1 MEPEA
6 KYTIVGAAALILV
19 ALLAAAVVWLRSSG
33 EGANAS
39 RYKIYFERH
48 SLEGLEPR
56 SYVTMQG
63 MKVGSVTGFRFSS
76 SRKGAVEVFISL
88 DPATPVRASTSAT
101 TERHLVTG
109 LATVRLANATED
121 SPLLVETPEG
131 EPFPVIKEGGSPMQE
146 MSETITQLAQ
156 RADDTMRRLNATLT
170 PENIV
175 AFTEILDN
183 LRKVSRHADA
193 MLAKADATFAS
204 VGGAAEEVRALA
216 VAIKGDAGSLTKKYE
231 TLGADATAS
240 MGEIREAV
248 RKMGADVDRL
258 SKRADALLASGD
270 EDLRDT
276 ARAVRSAADAL
287 GAAAGRLRDPRQAIY
302 GPPEGG
308 LGPGEKTR

>member
-19 ALLAAAVVWLRSSG
+19 ALLAAGVMWLRSSG

-63 MKVGSVTGFRFSS
+63 MRVGSVTGFRFSS
-76 SRKGAVEVFISL
+76 TRKGAVEVFISL
-88 DPATPVRASTSAT
+88 DPGTPVRESTTAT

-121 SPLLVETPEG
+121 SPRLAEAQEG
-131 EPFPVIKEGGSPMQE
+131 ESFPVIKEGGSPMQD
-146 MSETITQLAQ
+146 MSETITQLAH

-170 PENIV
+170 PENIA
-175 AFTEILDN
+175 AFTEILDI
-183 LRKVSRHADA
+183 LRQVSRRADA
-193 MLAKADATFAS
+193 MLTKADATFVS
-204 VGGAAEEVRALA
+204 VGGAADELRTLA
-216 VAIKGDAGSLTKKYE
+216 GAIKADASTLTHRYAA
-231 TLGADATAS
+231 LGADASAS
-240 MGEIREAV
+240 VTEIRGAV
-248 RKMGADVDRL
+248 SKMSADVDRL
-258 SKRADALLASGD
+258 SQRADVLLAGGG

-287 GAAAGRLRDPRQAIY
+287 GAAAGRLRDPRQVIY
-302 GPPEGG
+302 GPPEGA
-308 LGPGEKTR
+308 LGPGEQSR

>member
-6 KYTIVGAAALILV
+6 KYTLVGTAALILV
-19 ALLAAAVVWLRSSG
+19 ALLAAALMWLKSSG
-33 EGANAS
+33 EGANAH
-39 RYKIYFERH
+39 RFKIYFEKH

-63 MKVGSVTGFRFSS
+63 MKVGAVTGFRFSS
-76 SRKGAVEVFISL
+76 GRKGAVEVFVSL
-88 DPATPVRASTSAT
+88 DPGTPVRRSTTAT

-121 SPLLVETPEG
+121 SPLLEEAPEG
-131 EPFPVIKEGGSPMQE
+131 EPYPVINEGGSPMQQ
-146 MSETITQLAQ
+146 MSDTVTQLAQ

-170 PENIV
+170 PENIA
-175 AFTEILDN
+175 AFGEILDN
-183 LRKVSRHADA
+183 LRKVSRRVDGL
-193 MLAKADATFAS
+193 LAKADATIVS
-204 VGGAAEEVRALA
+204 VGGAADDLRALA
-216 VAIKGDAGSLTKKYE
+216 AAIRADADTLTKRYDS
-231 TLGADATAS
+231 LGADATAS
-240 MGEIREAV
+240 IGEIRDAV

-270 EDLRDT
+270 EDLRET
-276 ARAVRSAADAL
+276 ARAVRSAADSL

-302 GPPEGG
+302 GPPEGA

>member
-6 KYTIVGAAALILV
+6 KYTLVGTAALILV
-19 ALLAAAVVWLRSSG
+19 ALLAAALMWLKSSG
-33 EGANAS
+33 EGANAH
-39 RYKIYFERH
+39 RFKIYFEKH

-76 SRKGAVEVFISL
+76 GRKGAVEVFVSL
-88 DPATPVRASTSAT
+88 DPGTPVRRSTTAT

-121 SPLLVETPEG
+121 SPLLEEAPEG
-131 EPFPVIKEGGSPMQE
+131 EPYPVINEGGSPMQQ
-146 MSETITQLAQ
+146 MSDTVTQLAQ

-170 PENIV
+170 PENIA
-175 AFTEILDN
+175 AFGEILDN
-183 LRKVSRHADA
+183 LRKVSRRVDGL
-193 MLAKADATFAS
+193 LAKADATIVS
-204 VGGAAEEVRALA
+204 VGGAADDLRALA
-216 VAIKGDAGSLTKKYE
+216 GAIRADADTLTKRYDA
-231 TLGADATAS
+231 LGADATAS
-240 MGEIREAV
+240 IGEIRDAV

-270 EDLRDT
+270 EDLRET
-276 ARAVRSAADAL
+276 ARAVRSAADSL
-287 GAAAGRLRDPRQAIY
+287 GATASRLRDPRQAIY
-302 GPPEGG
+302 GPPEGA

>member
-6 KYTIVGAAALILV
+6 KYTIVGVAALILV
-19 ALLAAAVVWLRSSG
+19 ALLAAALMWLKSSG
-33 EGANAS
+33 EGANAH
-39 RYKIYFERH
+39 RFKIYFEKH

-76 SRKGAVEVFISL
+76 SRKGAVEVFVSL
-88 DPATPVRASTSAT
+88 DPGTPVRKSTTAT

-121 SPLLVETPEG
+121 SPLLEETPEG
-131 EPFPVIKEGGSPMQE
+131 EPYPVIEEGGSPMQQ
-146 MSETITQLAQ
+146 MSDTVTLLAQ

-170 PENIV
+170 PENV
-175 AFTEILDN
+175 AAFGEILEN
-183 LRKVSRHADA
+183 LRKVSRRVDGV
-193 MLAKADATFAS
+193 LEKADATIVS
-204 VGGAAEEVRALA
+204 VGGAADEVRALSA
-216 VAIKGDAGSLTKKYE
+216 AIRADAETLTQRYA
-231 TLGADATAS
+231 TLGADATS
-240 MGEIREAV
+240 TLGEIREAV

-258 SKRADALLASGD
+258 AKRTDALLATGD
-270 EDLRDT
+270 EELRET
-276 ARAVRSAADAL
+276 ARAVRSAADSL
-287 GAAAGRLRDPRQAIY
+287 GAAAGRLRDPRQVIY

>member
-6 KYTIVGAAALILV
+6 KYTLVGAAALILV
-19 ALLAAAVVWLRSSG
+19 ALLATALVWLKSSG
-33 EGANAS
+33 EGANAH
-39 RYKIYFERH
+39 RFKIYFEKH

-88 DPATPVRASTSAT
+88 DPGTPVRTSTTAT

-109 LATVRLANATED
+109 LATVRLANASED
-121 SPLLVETPEG
+121 SPLLEDAPAG
-131 EPFPVIKEGGSPMQE
+131 EPYPVINEGGSPMQQ
-146 MSETITQLAQ
+146 MSDTVTQLAQ

-170 PENIV
+170 PDNIA

-183 LRKVSRHADA
+183 LRKLSRRVDGV
-193 MLAKADATFAS
+193 LAKADATFVS
-204 VGGAAEEVRALA
+204 MGGAADEVRALSG
-216 VAIKGDAGSLTKKYE
+216 AIRADADTLTQRYA

-240 MGEIREAV
+240 IGEIREAV
-248 RKMGADVDRL
+248 RRMSADVDRL
-258 SKRADALLASGD
+258 SKRTDALLAAGD
-270 EDLRDT
+270 EELRDT
-276 ARAVRSAADAL
+276 ARAVRSAADSL
-287 GAAAGRLRDPRQAIY
+287 GAAAGRLRDPRQVIY

>member
-6 KYTIVGAAALILV
+6 KYTLVGAAALILV
-19 ALLAAAVVWLRSSG
+19 ALLAAALMWLKSSG
-33 EGANAS
+33 EGANAH
-39 RYKIYFERH
+39 RFKIYFEKH

-76 SRKGAVEVFISL
+76 GRKGAVEVFISL
-88 DPATPVRASTSAT
+88 DPGTPVRKSTSAT

-121 SPLLVETPEG
+121 SPLLEETPEG
-131 EPFPVIKEGGSPMQE
+131 EPYPVIAEGGSQMQQ
-146 MSETITQLAQ
+146 MSDTVTQLAQ
-156 RADDTMRRLNATLT
+156 RADDTMRRLNTTLT
-170 PENIV
+170 PENIA

-183 LRKVSRHADA
+183 LRKVSRRVDGL
-193 MLAKADATFAS
+193 MAKADATFVS
-204 VGGAAEEVRALA
+204 VGGAADEVRALSG
-216 VAIKGDAGSLTKKYE
+216 AIRADADTLTKRYA

-240 MGEIREAV
+240 IGEIREAV
-248 RKMGADVDRL
+248 RKMSADVDRL
-258 SKRADALLASGD
+258 SKRTDALLATGD
-270 EDLRDT
+270 EELRDT
-276 ARAVRSAADAL
+276 ARSVRSAADAL
-287 GAAAGRLRDPRQAIY
+287 GAAAGRLRDPRQVIY

>member
-6 KYTIVGAAALILV
+6 KYTLVGAAALILV
-19 ALLAAAVVWLRSSG
+19 ALLAAALMWIKSSG
-33 EGANAS
+33 EGANAH
-39 RYKIYFERH
+39 RFKIYFEKH

-76 SRKGAVEVFISL
+76 GRKGAVEVFVSL
-88 DPATPVRASTSAT
+88 DPGTPVRRSTTAT

-121 SPLLVETPEG
+121 SPLLEEAPDG
-131 EPFPVIKEGGSPMQE
+131 EPFPVINEGGSHMQQ
-146 MSETITQLAQ
+146 MSDTVTQLAQ
-156 RADDTMRRLNATLT
+156 RADDTMRRLNTTLT
-170 PENIV
+170 PENIA

-183 LRKVSRHADA
+183 LRKVSRRVDGL
-193 MLAKADATFAS
+193 LAKADATIVS
-204 VGGAAEEVRALA
+204 VGGAADEVRALSG
-216 VAIKGDAGSLTKKYE
+216 AIRADADTLTQRYA

-240 MGEIREAV
+240 IGEIREAV
-248 RKMGADVDRL
+248 RKMSADVDRL

-270 EDLRDT
+270 EDLRET
-276 ARAVRSAADAL
+276 ARAVRSAADSL
-287 GAAAGRLRDPRQAIY
+287 GAAAGRLRDPRQVIY
-302 GPPEGG
+302 GPPEGA